1 MKSICDQSRWERVE
15 RRYQI
20 RNRTWDESI
29 LFTQDDDFI
38 SAMWELLPL
47 YVYLSRGE
55 DGTFTLTTYDLDQ
68 QRLISVYLA
77 SNIEAIRH
85 INFALANSQSM

>member
-1 MKSICDQSRWERVE
+1 MRI
-15 RRYQI
+15 
-20 RNRTWDESI
+20 
-29 LFTQDDDFI
+29 F
-38 SAMWELLPL
+38 LLAVL
-47 YVYLSRGE
+47 GHHN
-55 DGTFTLTTYDLDQ
+55 GTFTLTTYDLDQ

>member
-1 MKSICDQSRWERVE
+1 
-15 RRYQI
+15 
-20 RNRTWDESI
+20 
-29 LFTQDDDFI
+29 
-38 SAMWELLPL
+38 MWELLPM